1 MKIFETFLLPRSHSL
16 SVHDGASASASASP
30 SHQSS
35 SSSSSVG
42 GSLGLVPMPRCP
54 PESSLFSSHPETLF
68 GLAEKF
74 AAVESAVFL
83 ARQFSALVCLLKM
96 DPFPL

>member
-1 MKIFETFLLPRSHSL
+1 M
-16 SVHDGASASASASP
+16 SVHDGASASASP
-30 SHQSS
+30 SHQS

-96 DPFPL
+96 GPFPL